1 MYGKSCSSDACRFSE
16 ELLLNMSQ
24 QKGDQAHQCG
34 QSVESAHAGCYS
46 IFLVVIC
53 ISLCLP
59 ANTCSILAEKC
70 NCLLRVRDV
79 SNSRAI
85 SLCFPK
91 KVSSHLHMHTVPQAR
106 QLLAFKVAFLN
117 SFILVYHLQGLTE
130 VCLWFSRFHRA
141 YTHITRTMNLIQCF
155 YSVLP
160 SFLHFRNLITE
171 NINKYTPYS
180 M

>member
-1 MYGKSCSSDACRFSE
+1 MWLSTENTSVVLNSNFQCLLSEKMIKAIALLRYTFSEGMMCTDLKDLFMYGKSCNSDACRFSE

-91 KVSSHLHMHTVPQAR
+91 KVSSHQ
-106 QLLAFKVAFLN
+106 
-117 SFILVYHLQGLTE
+117 
-130 VCLWFSRFHRA
+130 
-141 YTHITRTMNLIQCF
+141 HIFWADIFFFQQ
-155 YSVLP
+155 
-160 SFLHFRNLITE
+160 I
-171 NINKYTPYS
+171 
-180 M
+180 